1 VSEIIG
7 SKGGEKEHVH
17 YEAPDSLHSTSYAR
31 VLDLV
36 SEGEILGLTA
46 GLESIY
52 LNDTPVQNADGTKN
66 FKDVSIDFR
75 TGTQTQDYIPGF
87 PDVENEVAINV
98 ELKAATPWVR
108 AINNLALSAI
118 RITLG
123 VPALSQQD
131 TKNGDVKGYKVDY
144 KIELAKDGGAY
155 AAVLTSSFNGKTT
168 TAYQR
173 TARIDLP
180 PATTG
185 WQVRVTRLTAN
196 ANTAAIAD
204 VTTIVSFTEVI
215 DAKLRYPMSAIVGIQ
230 VDAKQFQSVPTRAYD
245 LMGRI
250 IQVPSNYNAKTRAY
264 TGNWDGTFKPSWTDN
279 PAWIFRDLALNDRY
293 GLGHRIT
300 AAQLDKW
307 SLYAIARYCDGLV
320 PNGKGG
326 MEPRFTCNLYLQ
338 TQKQAYAVLQD
349 LASIFRGISYWGA
362 GSIIASADMPTDPVY
377 VYTAANVIGGKFSRV
392 GSSKKTRF
400 TTALVSWN
408 DPADMYKAKVEY
420 TEDPEGIVR
429 YGIQQTSLTAFGC
442 SSQGQAQ
449 RVGRW
454 ALATSRLETEMISFD
469 VGMDGAIA
477 LPGQIIRV
485 ADPSRMG
492 RRNGGRIKTAS
503 GRVVVLDKAPI
514 INAGDKLTVILP
526 TGTSETRVVAS
537 IAGDAVTVTA
547 DWTALPVAQS
557 VWSVDSTVLIA
568 PTYKVRSVT
577 EKDAVTYTISAT
589 QHEPGKFDF
598 IELGTAITPR
608 PETALNAAVQQP
620 PGPVTVTPY
629 TVSLQ
634 DVQKLGFTASCAAV
648 DGAIAYEGAFQADNG
663 NWFTMPRQPGPVFD
677 VLDVLAGY
685 YTVKIA
691 AVNALGITSIET
703 ISAPTL
709 VSKNANPRNADILLS
724 LSAPGFNVN
733 IDSSITPASITI
745 HATLLDLEGTVSWSA
760 YGATITSSNNNA
772 TLVASN
778 MPGAAATVTASIIAL
793 GQTFTRS
800 IDIVKS
806 ADGAAGA
813 ANYTWI
819 KYGTSAAGAG
829 LTDNPAGMTYIG
841 LAFNKSSPTESTVA
855 TDYAW
860 SLIGGT
866 NGADGASLFT
876 GVVYLQQAAQPSTPT
891 GGTFNFTT
899 STLTPPTGW
908 SATQPTASTVPTW
921 AVRFTFRAATIGATV
936 TAGTWSAPVN
946 VSQNGGQ
953 GAAAPQTMVIFLYQW
968 NAAAPAAPQGTSTL
982 NWATGKNSS
991 YNGTDGW
998 AVDAPVNPGTPGLRL
1013 YVATQSVTAPGGT
1026 TSTPGITYASAAIS
1040 AWSQNGNNGANGAQ
1054 SAEPTVYQWAA
1065 TIPAGP
1071 SGTGT
1076 HTWSTGLFGAAPIN
1090 WTLAP
1095 GAPVP
1100 GNTLW
1105 VAKVRLLDTAAATTT
1120 TFNWV
1125 NAAITAQSYAGTN
1138 GTSTPGTEG
1147 ASYVAAYVATTVGT
1161 ASTAPAATTGRTSLP
1176 AANSSGLTGTPQA
1189 TVPTLAAGQY
1199 LMQFDGIYNPATNQ
1213 VTWSIP
1219 YQASLKVGSLSAIAT
1234 NTGKLIVTDDFS
1246 SANGKFLVDANG
1258 QMTASAATLKSAD
1271 GTVMFTTGTGL
1282 TLAAAPAGTR
1292 NSELADSIAAAQNTA
1307 NAARDASGIA
1317 NNAIAVIA
1325 SDYILDRSEKPRII
1339 TEFTAIDAERT
1350 GIAKSATDLG
1360 ISAATYQGTINNL
1373 AAFLTN
1379 NVGSSTSDW
1388 SNVSID
1394 SPFDGPYMRD
1404 RFVDVYRERQKLL
1417 DAVAAKLQ
1425 ANAAAAAT
1433 TATAAGISGQ
1443 MSVPQVAQFLPPGGV
1458 TNALFGGDLYS
1469 SDWNGYTD
1477 YRMRGWYLQRSGNF
1491 FGYNVVLRGAIMSAN
1506 MPAVGTW
1513 LPAGGGNV
1521 MYFGPEGMQAGN
1533 FNDGRFVYIAANG
1546 DIQAPGLSLIN
1557 KQLTLTNT
1565 ILIAPRIGDNMS
1577 ASISLS
1583 ASGNY
1588 VTLNRNVVNAVVVQ
1602 LTGTMNGPGSGNYA
1616 YLWDVSTS
1624 NPYVS
1629 CSMAN
1634 ARAQVAQFLVTG
1646 KGQTGEIDFYVGV
1659 TITDQSSGITKTAFV
1674 TITVNFT

>member
-1 VSEIIG
+1 
-7 SKGGEKEHVH
+7 
-17 YEAPDSLHSTSYAR
+17 
-31 VLDLV
+31 
-36 SEGEILGLTA
+36 
-46 GLESIY
+46 
-52 LNDTPVQNADGTKN
+52 
-66 FKDVSIDFR
+66 
-75 TGTQTQDYIPGF
+75 
-87 PDVENEVAINV
+87 
-98 ELKAATPWVR
+98 
-108 AINNLALSAI
+108 
-118 RITLG
+118 
-123 VPALSQQD
+123 
-131 TKNGDVKGYKVDY
+131 
-144 KIELAKDGGAY
+144 
-155 AAVLTSSFNGKTT
+155 
-168 TAYQR
+168 
-173 TARIDLP
+173 
-180 PATTG
+180 
-185 WQVRVTRLTAN
+185 VRVTRLTAN

-250 IQVPSNYNAKTRAY
+250 IQVPSNYNSKTRAY

-514 INAGDKLTVILP
+514 ISVGDKLTVILP
-526 TGTSETRVVAS
+526 TGKSETRVVAS
-537 IAGDAVTVTA
+537 IAGDAMTVTA
-547 DWTALPVAQS
+547 DWTAVPVAQS

-620 PGPVTVTPY
+620 PGPVTVMPY

-709 VSKNANPRNADILLS
+709 VSKNANPKNAGIILS

-733 IDSSITPASITI
+733 IDSSVTPASITI
-745 HATLLDLEGTVSWSA
+745 HADLLDLEGTVSWSA
-760 YGATITSSNNNA
+760 FGATITSSNNNA

-778 MPGAAATVTASIIAL
+778 MPGAAATITASIIAL
-793 GQTFTRS
+793 GQTYTKS

-841 LAFNKSSPTESTVA
+841 LAFNKSSPTESTVPG
-855 TDYAW
+855 DYLW
-860 SLIGGT
+860 SLFGGT
-866 NGADGASLFT
+866 DGASVFT
-876 GVVYLQQAAQPSTPT
+876 GVAYLQQAAQPSTPT
-891 GGTFNFTT
+891 GGMFNFTT
-899 STLTPPTGW
+899 SMLTPPTGW

-936 TAGTWSAPVN
+936 TAGTWSSPIN

-982 NWATGKNSS
+982 NWVTGKNSS

-998 AVDAPVNPGTPGLRL
+998 ATDAPANPGTPGLRL

-1026 TSTPGITYASAAIS
+1026 TNTPGITYASAAIS

-1071 SGTGT
+1071 SGTGA
-1076 HTWSTGLFGAAPIN
+1076 HTWSTGLFGAAPTN

-1095 GAPVP
+1095 GAQVL

-1105 VAKVRLLDTAAATTT
+1105 AAKVRVLDTAAATTT
-1120 TFNWV
+1120 AFNWAS
-1125 NAAITAQSYAGTN
+1125 AAITAQGYAGTN

-1161 ASTAPAATTGRTSLP
+1161 ASTAPAATMGRTSLP
-1176 AANSSGLTGTPQA
+1176 AANSSGLIGTPQA
-1189 TVPTLAAGQY
+1189 TVPALTAGQY

-1219 YQASLKVGSLSAIAT
+1219 YVSSLKVGSLSSQST
-1234 NTGKLIVTDDFS
+1234 NTGALTVTGTIS
-1246 SANGKFLVDANG
+1246 SANGKFQVNPDGGATMSALTVLSSVDGSVVLSSGMSLAAQTRTNVNLVPRLRDWPVNRRYGGNGTIASWAYNTADAGSING
-1258 QMTASAATLKSAD
+1258 EFIFLPGNGNGAYVGYESAD
-1271 GTVMFTTGTGL
+1271 LGLSAGEFYTVSFDARGGGQIVTVDIVGANVDSEGTSFNATDPKHYVFKGVMPNGSGADAHLRVFTVSNGGNALISNVKVERGVVETAWTDDTISSSNSAQRVLPNSLNQTQVGGDFSSTNWNGIVGPGGQGFLLQRATGNFYGGSSFLRGSISGGAWTSFSSPAAGAGTGFY
-1282 TLAAAPAGTR
+1282 A
-1292 NSELADSIAAAQNTA
+1292 
-1307 NAARDASGIA
+1307 
-1317 NNAIAVIA
+1317 
-1325 SDYILDRSEKPRII
+1325 
-1339 TEFTAIDAERT
+1339 
-1350 GIAKSATDLG
+1350 
-1360 ISAATYQGTINNL
+1360 
-1373 AAFLTN
+1373 
-1379 NVGSSTSDW
+1379 
-1388 SNVSID
+1388 
-1394 SPFDGPYMRD
+1394 
-1404 RFVDVYRERQKLL
+1404 
-1417 DAVAAKLQ
+1417 
-1425 ANAAAAAT
+1425 
-1433 TATAAGISGQ
+1433 
-1443 MSVPQVAQFLPPGGV
+1443 
-1458 TNALFGGDLYS
+1458 
-1469 SDWNGYTD
+1469 
-1477 YRMRGWYLQRSGNF
+1477 
-1491 FGYNVVLRGAIMSAN
+1491 
-1506 MPAVGTW
+1506 
-1513 LPAGGGNV
+1513 
-1521 MYFGPEGMQAGN
+1521 GPEGMVVGN
-1533 FNDGRFVYIAANG
+1533 YNDGRYVALYENG
-1546 DIQAPGLSLIN
+1546 DMAAPGFSLVN
-1557 KQLTLTNT
+1557 KQLTLTNA
-1565 ILIAPRIGDNMS
+1565 ILIAPKIGDNMS
-1577 ASISLS
+1577 ASVSPAYGSVVRASNIQFTDAYAGTFT
-1583 ASGNY
+1583 ASGNNMNSNLSFIWSAESESTQVSVSVSGSRNSQCVVY
-1588 VTLNRNVVNAVVVQ
+1588 VSGRLFAGYETNII
-1602 LTGTMNGPGSGNYA
+1602 LTCMVT
-1616 YLWDVSTS
+1616 DVSS
-1624 NPYVS
+1624 NVTKGAS
-1629 CSMAN
+1629 ASIN
-1634 ARAQVAQFLVTG
+1634 VQVQ
-1646 KGQTGEIDFYVGV
+1646 
-1659 TITDQSSGITKTAFV
+1659 
-1674 TITVNFT
+1674 

>member
-7 SKGGEKEHVH
+7 SKGGEKEQVH

-36 SEGEILGLTA
+36 SEGEILGLTD
-46 GLESIY
+46 GLESVY

-123 VPALSQQD
+123 VPALSQSD
-131 TKNGDVKGYKVDY
+131 TKNGDVKGYKIDY

-173 TARIDLP
+173 SARIDLP

-377 VYTAANVIGGKFSRV
+377 VYTAANIIGGKFSRV

-526 TGTSETRVVAS
+526 TGKSETRVVAS

-547 DWTALPVAQS
+547 DWSALPVAQS

-577 EKDAVTYTISAT
+577 EKDAVTFTISAT

-608 PETALNAAVQQP
+608 PETTINSAVQQP

-709 VSKNANPRNADILLS
+709 VSKNANPKNAGIILS
-724 LSAPGFNVN
+724 PSSPGFNVN
-733 IDSSITPASITI
+733 IDGSITPASITI
-745 HATLLDLEGTVSWSA
+745 HADLLDLEGLVSWSA
-760 YGATITSSNNNA
+760 LGASITSSNNNA
-772 TLVASN
+772 TLVATS
-778 MPGAAATVTASIIAL
+778 MPGAAATITASIIAL
-793 GQTFTRS
+793 GQTFTKS

-829 LTDNPAGMTYIG
+829 LTDNPAGMTFIG
-841 LAFNKSSPTESTVA
+841 LAFNKSSPTESTVPG
-855 TDYAW
+855 DYTW
-860 SLIGGT
+860 SLLGGT
-866 NGADGASLFT
+866 NGLDGTSIFT
-876 GVVYLQQAAQPSTPT
+876 GVAYLQQAAQPSTPT

-908 SATQPTASTVPTW
+908 LATQPTASTVPTW
-921 AVRFTFRAATIGATV
+921 AVRFTFRATTIGATV
-936 TAGTWSAPVN
+936 TAGTWSAPVS

-953 GAAAPQTMVIFLYQW
+953 GAAAPQNMVVFLYQW
-968 NAAAPAAPQGTSTL
+968 NAVAPAAPQGTSTL
-982 NWATGKNSS
+982 NWVTGANGS

-998 AVDAPVNPGTPGLRL
+998 ATAAPANPGTPGLRL
-1013 YVATQSVTAPGGT
+1013 YVATQPVTAPGGT

-1076 HTWSTGLFGAAPIN
+1076 HTWSTGLFGAAPAN
-1090 WTLAP
+1090 WSLAP

-1105 VAKVRLLDTAAATTT
+1105 AAKVRLLDTAAATTT
-1120 TFNWV
+1120 AFNWTS
-1125 NAAITAQSYAGTN
+1125 AAITAQSYAGTN
-1138 GTSTPGTEG
+1138 GTSTPGAEG
-1147 ASYVAAYVATTVGT
+1147 ASYGVAYVATTVGT
-1161 ASTAPAATTGRTSLP
+1161 SSTAPAATTGRNSLP
-1176 AANSSGLTGTPQA
+1176 PANSSGLPGTPQA
-1189 TVPTLAAGQY
+1189 TVPTLADGQY
-1199 LMQFDGIYNPATNQ
+1199 LMQWDAIYNPTTNQ
-1213 VTWSIP
+1213 KTWSIP
-1219 YQASLKVGSLSAIAT
+1219 YQSSAKFGSLSAITT
-1234 NTGKLIVTDDFS
+1234 NTGALTVTGTIS
-1246 SANGKFLVDANG
+1246 SANGKFQVN
-1258 QMTASAATLKSAD
+1258 AD
-1271 GTVMFTTGTGL
+1271 GGTTMSALTVL
-1282 TLAAAPAGTR
+1282 
-1292 NSELADSIAAAQNTA
+1292 SSVD
-1307 NAARDASGIA
+1307 
-1317 NNAIAVIA
+1317 
-1325 SDYILDRSEKPRII
+1325 
-1339 TEFTAIDAERT
+1339 
-1350 GIAKSATDLG
+1350 
-1360 ISAATYQGTINNL
+1360 
-1373 AAFLTN
+1373 
-1379 NVGSSTSDW
+1379 GS
-1388 SNVSID
+1388 
-1394 SPFDGPYMRD
+1394 
-1404 RFVDVYRERQKLL
+1404 
-1417 DAVAAKLQ
+1417 
-1425 ANAAAAAT
+1425 
-1433 TATAAGISGQ
+1433 
-1443 MSVPQVAQFLPPGGV
+1443 
-1458 TNALFGGDLYS
+1458 
-1469 SDWNGYTD
+1469 
-1477 YRMRGWYLQRSGNF
+1477 
-1491 FGYNVVLRGAIMSAN
+1491 VVLRSDASLAQQVSVSPNRVSRMSSWPVGARNGGAGVGTGFAGAVNGEYAHLPSNGTNFVALSSAPAN
-1506 MPAVGTW
+1506 IPATTVYTVSFECYSTGASRPLILDMYGTNVDSPGLTVTATTTSKRYFFTETMPALATGDASLRVFTGYEGSDIIVFNVKVEIGYKATPW
-1513 LPAGGGNV
+1513 TDNVITPSNITTFMQNASIGGVLIQDQAITARTIAAQAVTAEKILVNNLQAISSVVIARAGGQGAGQDLDVYGGRIYDPNGVRRFQFGN
-1521 MYFGPEGMQAGN
+1521 
-1533 FNDGRFVYIAANG
+1533 
-1546 DIQAPGLSLIN
+1546 L
-1557 KQLTLTNT
+1557 
-1565 ILIAPRIGDNMS
+1565 
-1577 ASISLS
+1577 
-1583 ASGNY
+1583 
-1588 VTLNRNVVNAVVVQ
+1588 
-1602 LTGTMNGPGSGNYA
+1602 
-1616 YLWDVSTS
+1616 DV
-1624 NPYVS
+1624 
-1629 CSMAN
+1629 
-1634 ARAQVAQFLVTG
+1634 
-1646 KGQTGEIDFYVGV
+1646 
-1659 TITDQSSGITKTAFV
+1659 
-1674 TITVNFT
+1674 

>member
-1 VSEIIG
+1 MSEIIG

-36 SEGEILGLTA
+36 SEGEILGLTD
-46 GLESIY
+46 GLESVY

-98 ELKAATPWVR
+98 ELKSATPWVR

-123 VPALSQQD
+123 LPALSQQD
-131 TKNGDVKGYKVDY
+131 TKNGDVKGYKIDY
-144 KIELAKDGGAY
+144 KVELAKDGGAY
-155 AAVLTSSFNGKTT
+155 STVLTSSFNGKTT
-168 TAYQR
+168 TTYHR
-173 TARIDLP
+173 STRIDLP

-204 VTTIVSFTEVI
+204 TTTIVSFTEVI

-279 PAWIFRDLALNDRY
+279 PAWIFRDLSLNDRY

-526 TGTSETRVVAS
+526 TGKSETRVVAS

-608 PETALNAAVQQP
+608 PETSLNAAVQQP
-620 PGPVTVTPY
+620 PGPVTVVAY

-703 ISAPTL
+703 ISTPTL
-709 VSKNANPRNADILLS
+709 VSKNANPKNAGIILS

-733 IDSSITPASITI
+733 IDSSVTPASITI
-745 HATLLDLEGTVSWSA
+745 HADLLDLEGTVSWA
-760 YGATITSSNNNA
+760 AFGATITSSNNNA

-778 MPGAAATVTASIIAL
+778 MPGAAATITASIIAL
-793 GQTFTRS
+793 GQTYTKS

-841 LAFNKSSPTESTVA
+841 LAFNKSSPTESTVPG
-855 TDYAW
+855 DYLW
-860 SLIGGT
+860 SLFGGT
-866 NGADGASLFT
+866 DGASVFT
-876 GVVYLQQAAQPSTPT
+876 GVAYLQQAAQPSTPT

-921 AVRFTFRAATIGATV
+921 AVHFTFRAATIGATV

-953 GAAAPQTMVIFLYQW
+953 GAAAPQTMVIFVYQW

-982 NWATGKNSS
+982 NWVTGKNSS

-998 AVDAPVNPGTPGLRL
+998 ATDAPANPGTPGLRL

-1076 HTWSTGLFGAAPIN
+1076 HTWSTGLFGAAPAN
-1090 WTLAP
+1090 WSLAP

-1105 VAKVRLLDTAAATTT
+1105 AAKVRVLDTATATTT
-1120 TFNWV
+1120 AFNWTS
-1125 NAAITAQSYAGTN
+1125 AAITAQSYAGTN
-1138 GTSTPGTEG
+1138 GTSTPGAEG
-1147 ASYVAAYVATTVGT
+1147 ASYGVAYVATTVGT
-1161 ASTAPAATTGRTSLP
+1161 SSTAPAPTTGRNSLP
-1176 AANSSGLTGTPQA
+1176 PANSSGLPGTPQA
-1189 TVPTLAAGQY
+1189 TVPALADGQY
-1199 LMQFDGIYNPATNQ
+1199 LMQWDAIYNPTTNQ
-1213 VTWSIP
+1213 KTWSIP
-1219 YQASLKVGSLSAIAT
+1219 YQSSAKFGSLSAITT
-1234 NTGKLIVTDDFS
+1234 NTGALTVTGPIS
-1246 SANGKFLVDANG
+1246 SANGNFSVDANG
-1258 QMTASAATLKSAD
+1258 HASMHDMTVYSSVD
-1271 GTVMFTTGTGL
+1271 GSIVLSSGSSL
-1282 TLAAAPAGTR
+1282 SQQVTR
-1292 NSELADSIAAAQNTA
+1292 NLNLAPSPRRWVEAGGSFNGSGGPAYNTG
-1307 NAARDASGIA
+1307 DT
-1317 NNAIAVIA
+1317 
-1325 SDYILDRSEKPRII
+1325 RSLNG
-1339 TEFTAIDAERT
+1339 EFFNMGGQDNVFNGFTMPIT
-1350 GIAKSATDLG
+1350 GIVAGEFYTVSFLAHSGGQIINSDFVGANVDTNGINVNITVSNTPVKYTEQMPANLG
-1360 ISAATYQGTINNL
+1360 STPTFRLWTGNNGQGVLISNL
-1373 AAFLTN
+1373 KIEKGQVQTAWSDDVITSGN
-1379 NVGSSTSDW
+1379 STQRIMPNSL
-1388 SNVSID
+1388 N
-1394 SPFDGPYMRD
+1394 
-1404 RFVDVYRERQKLL
+1404 QT
-1417 DAVAAKLQ
+1417 Q
-1425 ANAAAAAT
+1425 
-1433 TATAAGISGQ
+1433 
-1443 MSVPQVAQFLPPGGV
+1443 
-1458 TNALFGGDLYS
+1458 FGGDLS
-1469 SDWNGYTD
+1469 STNWNGLLGLSGQ
-1477 YRMRGWYLQRSGNF
+1477 GWLLQRSGTLYCNNIVARGGLYGGDF
-1491 FGYNVVLRGAIMSAN
+1491 TEGYAWPTNS
-1506 MPAVGTW
+1506 
-1513 LPAGGGNV
+1513 GGGFHLSPSGLLLGNPAYNR
-1521 MYFGPEGMQAGN
+1521 YFQVTSDGN
-1533 FNDGRFVYIAANG
+1533 IF
-1546 DIQAPGLSLIN
+1546 APGFRLENS
-1557 KQLTLTNT
+1557 QLTLTSPVIIT
-1565 ILIAPRIGDNMS
+1565 PRISTAFAATVPRLYLTRQINGS
-1577 ASISLS
+1577 T
-1583 ASGNY
+1583 
-1588 VTLNRNVVNAVVVQ
+1588 VTTGMGVGVRN
-1602 LTGTMNGPGSGNYA
+1602 GSGNYS
-1616 YLWDVSTS
+1616 YSWTFTS
-1624 NPYVS
+1624 
-1629 CSMAN
+1629 
-1634 ARAQVAQFLVTG
+1634 
-1646 KGQTGEIDFYVGV
+1646 
-1659 TITDQSSGITKTAFV
+1659 SSGEDLSMISSPGAASATIRARGSNEWLYGYASVTVKDNETQATAFAAGDIAIQFG
-1674 TITVNFT
+1674 TAQEM